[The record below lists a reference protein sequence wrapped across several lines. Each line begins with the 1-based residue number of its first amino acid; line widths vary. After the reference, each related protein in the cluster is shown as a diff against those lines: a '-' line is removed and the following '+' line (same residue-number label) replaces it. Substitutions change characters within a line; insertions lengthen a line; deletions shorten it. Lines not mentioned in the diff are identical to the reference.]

1 MKSMY
6 SLPAA
11 AVGAALVLGAC
22 SSSAGY
28 SAGGSAA
35 GGGSSSKTVA
45 VRHVAG
51 ASVLVDS
58 AGRTLYVSDQ
68 EKRLGKVLCAS
79 NDCTA
84 VWIPLTVPKG
94 QQLSA
99 PASVARQLTVVAR
112 PDGTRQVTLGGTPL
126 YSFAFDHA
134 SGDVT
139 GDGQHDSFDGTNFS
153 WHAATA
159 SGAVTTPSTS
169 GPSYSYGTY

>member
-1 MKSMY
+1 MKPMY

-22 SSSAGY
+22 SSSSGY
-28 SAGGSAA
+28 SAA
-35 GGGSSSKTVA
+35 GGGSTPRTVA

-68 EKRLGKVLCAS
+68 EQRVGKALCAS
-79 NDCTA
+79 KACTA
-84 VWIPLTVPKG
+84 VWMPLTVPKG
-94 QQLSA
+94 QQLTA
-99 PASVARQLTVVAR
+99 PASVSRELTVVAR
-112 PDGTRQVTLGGTPL
+112 ADGTRQVTFGGTPL
-126 YSFAFDHA
+126 YSFALDHA
-134 SGDVT
+134 AGDLT
-139 GDGQHDSFDGTNFS
+139 GDGQHDSFDGTDFS

-159 SGAVTTPSTS
+159 GGAVTAPSTA